1 MASKLWT
8 RGNVDVVVDGD
19 KGAVILERGDEFAP
33 HEAEAILEYVLEEAK
48 ATKTPI
54 NRYSVYIPD
63 IKLAKDAKTISAAA
77 VAGAFKKHG
86 NVALLANKFG
96 NPFLLIAEPPE
107 KSTVKRAT
115 NRRKVVR
122 RK

>member
-8 RGNVDVVVDGD
+8 IGNVDIFVDES
-19 KGAVILERGDEFAP
+19 KGVYLKKGTDFEP
-33 HEAEAILEYVLEEAK
+33 NEAEVILEYVLEEAK

-54 NRYSVYIPD
+54 NRYAVYIPD
-63 IKLAKDAKTISAAA
+63 AKLAEDAKTISAAA

-96 NPFLLIAEPPE
+96 QPFLLIAKPTE
-107 KSTVKRAT
+107 KPTAKRAAT
-115 NRRKVVR
+115 SRKVVR